1 MDLIGSTRI
10 MAAKELLMNT
20 ELSIREISEKTGFS
34 NQYYFSAC
42 FKKIT
47 GMAPTGFRNPNH

>member
-1 MDLIGSTRI
+1 
-10 MAAKELLMNT
+10 MNT

>member
-1 MDLIGSTRI
+1 MT
-10 MAAKELLMNT
+10 KT
-20 ELSIREISEKTGFS
+20 ELISVVAEKTGFS

-47 GMAPTGFRNPNH
+47 GMTPESYRSS